1 MEEKNIKISKFMKL
15 THNQYHL
22 NILDRHNVYPSDE
35 LEYHSNWNWLMPVIK
50 KCFSAKDND
59 KMLELTNNF
68 DFWEL
73 DKMYDAVIKYIDW
86 YTAQ

>member
-1 MEEKNIKISKFMKL
+1 
-15 THNQYHL
+15 
-22 NILDRHNVYPSDE
+22 
-35 LEYHSNWNWLMPVIK
+35 MPVIK